1 MKISVLDRTGGS
13 SAVGF
18 VSGFGI
24 GESAVATTYAHTFY
38 NLLVVGGNDE
48 NMALAGNAVAE
59 MGGGIAV
66 VKNGLVIA
74 RWPLELVGVFSTEP
88 LENVGKDFQAM
99 NKAIRDIGCK
109 MSAPVLALSFVA
121 LPTIPELG
129 LTTEGLYHVN
139 RREFLSVII
148 DE

>member
-1 MKISVLDRTGGS
+1 
-13 SAVGF
+13 
-18 VSGFGI
+18 
-24 GESAVATTYAHTFY
+24 
-38 NLLVVGGNDE
+38 
-48 NMALAGNAVAE
+48 MALAGNAVAE

-66 VKNGLVIA
+66 VKNGLVTA

-99 NKAIRDIGCK
+99 NKSIRDIGCK

-139 RREFLSVII
+139 NREFLSVII